1 MTRGI
6 VGASRVLV
14 AGIVLLAVGCAFS
27 PEEKLR
33 WDLME
38 DVYWDAA
45 HECAGHYATVR
56 LARVSRDGDLQVD
69 LAAES
74 RSEIRQF
81 IACYWE
87 GIRQRV
93 DARRQKG
100 LTVPDP
106 FNLQPGVDFD

>member
-1 MTRGI
+1 MSIR
-6 VGASRVLV
+6 ASHILV
-14 AGIVLLAVGCAFS
+14 AGIVLLAGGCAPLS

-45 HECAGHYATVR
+45 HECAGHYYTVR

-74 RSEIRQF
+74 RSELRQF
-81 IACYWE
+81 TACYWE

-93 DARRQKG
+93 DARRQKS
-100 LTVPDP
+100 LPVPEP
-106 FNLQPGVDFD
+106 FNLQPGVDAD

>member
-1 MTRGI
+1 MR
-6 VGASRVLV
+6 ASNILV
-14 AGIVLLAVGCAFS
+14 AGIVLLAGGCAPLS

-38 DVYWDAA
+38 GVYWEAA
-45 HECAGHYATVR
+45 RECAGHYYTVH
-56 LARVSRDGDLQVD
+56 LVRVSRDGDLQVD

-74 RSEIRQF
+74 RSELRQF
-81 IACYWE
+81 TACYWE

-100 LTVPDP
+100 LPVPDP
-106 FNLQPGVDFD
+106 FNLQPGVDVD